1 MNKRAF
7 AFPVVFLAS
16 VTSPAAAPRVLA
28 TSGDWG
34 VYSYQRDGKKLCYA
48 LSVPKEA
55 EPAGVDHGNNY
66 FLIAPAQGADRK
78 EPEVIAGYPLKAGS
92 MIEVSI
98 GPKTFRMFTKDNTGW
113 VNNTSRAPELMQAMR
128 SGRTMVLQA
137 VSARGTHTRYSYS
150 LDGISKALDLV
161 SHCK

>member
-7 AFPVVFLAS
+7 AVPLIFLAS
-16 VTSPAAAPRVLA
+16 VTSAAAAPRVA

-34 VYSYQRDGKKLCYA
+34 VYSYQRDGKAVCYA
-48 LSVPKEA
+48 LSVPRDA
-55 EPAGVDHGNNY
+55 EPAGVDHGRNY

-98 GPKTFRMFTKDNTGW
+98 GQKTFRMFTKDNTGW
-113 VNNTSRAPELMQAMR
+113 VNNTVPR
-128 SGRTMVLQA
+128 SGADASLA
-137 VSARGTHTRYSYS
+137 IGANHGSAGGLGAGNPH
-150 LDGISKALDLV
+150 AL
-161 SHCK
+161 